1 MQDFKIFGNIFSD
14 VFKLQPIL
22 ESAIKM
28 EKAYMLISCD
38 IGEEHSIYSQL
49 KEIPEIKDCII
60 TYGSYDLVV
69 KFETDTAE
77 EMTRIISSKIRKLEK
92 IRSTITL
99 RVTD

>member
-1 MQDFKIFGNIFSD
+1 MQDSKIGNIFSD

-22 ESAIKM
+22 ESVIGM
-28 EKAYMLISCD
+28 EKAYMLISCE

-69 KFETDTAE
+69 KFETNTAE
-77 EMTRIISSKIRKLEK
+77 EMTKIISSKIRKLDK